1 MKFPP
6 EKMIDLYEQI
16 VKEMIEA
23 REIDTARALL
33 RSTVPLAM
41 MREEDGDRWVIWLVP
56 RLLSPID
63 SFGSGSIRYTRLERL
78 LSRPIYEDSEAYP
91 DGSNK
96 HDRRRDI
103 ADSLKEHV
111 LVAPPSRLVSIIGHS
126 LKWQQHLV

>member
-41 MREEDGDRWVIWLVP
+41 MREEDGDR
-56 RLLSPID
+56 
-63 SFGSGSIRYTRLERL
+63 
-78 LSRPIYEDSEAYP
+78 
-91 DGSNK
+91 
-96 HDRRRDI
+96 
-103 ADSLKEHV
+103 
-111 LVAPPSRLVSIIGHS
+111 
-126 LKWQQHLV
+126 